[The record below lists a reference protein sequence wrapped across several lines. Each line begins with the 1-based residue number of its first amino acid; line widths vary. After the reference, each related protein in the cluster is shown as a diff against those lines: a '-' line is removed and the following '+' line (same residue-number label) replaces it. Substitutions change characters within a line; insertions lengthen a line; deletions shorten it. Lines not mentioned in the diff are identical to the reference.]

1 MPGKQ
6 SGVISSGLHSYGSV
20 SFGVLLLSLP
30 LSVA

>member
-6 SGVISSGLHSYGSV
+6 SGVISRELHSYGNV
-20 SFGVLLLSLP
+20 SFGVLLSLP